1 MVAAAYTTSLQQEY
15 VLSHLMIS
23 RLVYSVYS
31 HLPGDLLGFSNKD
44 MQKSTPE
51 HTTMKQMGYRSRR
64 PQWMNRKVRLQ
75 LAQAHQS

>member
-1 MVAAAYTTSLQQEY
+1 MVADAYKASLQQES

-23 RLVYSVYS
+23 RLVCSVYC

-44 MQKSTPE
+44 MQKSAPE

-64 PQWMNRKVRLQ
+64 P
-75 LAQAHQS
+75 H